1 MSGGEF
7 NVFAQVAEQERNTK
21 QDQERAAA
29 AKTAALASISVIRT
43 ISKVVAASLSDIT
56 VTNPEETERKSR
68 ELIKAIGEQSVSLY
82 EKLGSVNDPR
92 ILPSLT
98 GSVTTV
104 MQSLYR
110 GNGRDGL
117 EVDVAG
123 LLADCAQ
130 MDGLWKED
138 RSSTEHGS
146 LEFRRTISMM
156 QAMSP
161 VLASYQRFDFYQGK
175 ENTALEDMQNL
186 LWSTVDQ
193 TMNRQPVIQ
202 QMGEGEAEM
211 IRRNLLVRAG
221 EMLASAWDTQAPI
234 AKAQIEEST
243 PDERRAFKTYGYPLE
258 RVVDLFHASYGM
270 VEQSFAV
277 TLNSQFDAVVSED
290 EDRPSG
296 PGA

>member
-7 NVFAQVAEQERNTK
+7 NVFAKVAEQERNTK

-110 GNGRDGL
+110 GNGSDGL

-123 LLADCAQ
+123 LLAECAQ

-161 VLASYQRFDFYQGK
+161 VLAAYQRFDFYQGK
-175 ENTALEDMQNL
+175 ESSALEDMQNL

-221 EMLASAWDTQAPI
+221 EMLASAWDTQALI

-243 PDERRAFKTYGYPLE
+243 ADERRAFKTYGYPLE

-277 TLNSQFDAVVSED
+277 TLNSQFDAVISED

>member
-1 MSGGEF
+1 MSQF
-7 NVFAQVAEQERNTK
+7 NVFAQVAEQEKSTK
-21 QDQERAAA
+21 QDQERSAA
-29 AKTAALASISVIRT
+29 AKTAALASLSVIRT
-43 ISKVVAASLSDIT
+43 ISKVVAASMSDIT

-68 ELIKAIGEQSVSLY
+68 DLIKAIGEQSVSLY
-82 EKLGSVNDPR
+82 EKLGAVNDPR

-110 GNGRDGL
+110 GNHDKAF

-138 RSSTEHGS
+138 RPSTEHGS
-146 LEFRRTISMM
+146 LGFRRTISMM

-161 VLASYQRFDFYQGK
+161 VLAAYQRFDFYHGK
-175 ENTALEDMQNL
+175 EKTPLEDMQNL
-186 LWSTVDQ
+186 LWSSVEQ
-193 TMNRQPVIQ
+193 TLDRQPVIR
-202 QMGEGEAEM
+202 EM
-211 IRRNLLVRAG
+211 DEPETEMLRRNLLVRAG
-221 EMLASAWDTQAPI
+221 EMLAAAWDTQAPI

-243 PDERRAFKTYGYPLE
+243 ADERRAFKTYGYPLD
-258 RVVDLFHASYGM
+258 RVFDLFQSSYGM

-277 TLNSQFDAVVSED
+277 TLNSQFEAVIAED

-296 PGA
+296 PSA

>member
-1 MSGGEF
+1 MSEHSF
-7 NVFAQVAEQERNTK
+7 NVFDKIAEQEQSSK
-21 QDQERAAA
+21 QNQERTAA

-43 ISKVVAASLSDIT
+43 ISKVVAASLSDVT

-68 ELIKAIGEQSVSLY
+68 DLIKAIGEQSVSLY

-110 GNGRDGL
+110 GNHDMAFD
-117 EVDVAG
+117 VDVAG
-123 LLADCAQ
+123 ILADCAK
-130 MDGLWKED
+130 MNGLWKEE
-138 RSSTEHGS
+138 RPSTEHGS

-161 VLASYQRFDFYQGK
+161 VLGAYQRFDFYYGREK
-175 ENTALEDMQNL
+175 TPLEDMQNL
-186 LWSTVDQ
+186 LWSTVEQ
-193 TMNRQPVIQ
+193 TMSRQPVIE

-234 AKAQIEEST
+234 ARAQIEEST
-243 PDERRAFKTYGYPLE
+243 PDERRAFKTYGYPLD
-258 RVVDLFHASYGM
+258 RVVDLFQSSYGM

-277 TLNSQFDAVVSED
+277 TLNSQFEAVIAED
-290 EDRPSG
+290 EDRPAG